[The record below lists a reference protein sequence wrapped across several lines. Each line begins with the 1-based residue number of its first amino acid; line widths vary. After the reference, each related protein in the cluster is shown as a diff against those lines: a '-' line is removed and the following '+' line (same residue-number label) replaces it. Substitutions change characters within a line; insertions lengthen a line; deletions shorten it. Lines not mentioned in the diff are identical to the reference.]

1 MRHDGQSSR
10 REILARSLKLIGAG
24 AMVVTSARWSAPV
37 AAQDEGLGAGGRQG
51 GDDGSASSLPTA
63 QDEGLGAG
71 GRQGGD
77 DGTTSSLP
85 AAQDEG
91 IGAGGRQGG
100 DDGGGRRR
108 RNRDNAETPEGVGG
122 GGRSTTDPTVM
133 AMPKTGVG
141 IMDDAAASAAG
152 RVAPLLLVAGAVG
165 AASMAMKTRAMPAAA
180 SRD

>member
-1 MRHDGQSSR
+1 MRHDGQRSR
-10 REILARSLKLIGAG
+10 RQILTRSLTLIGAG
-24 AMVVTSARWSAPV
+24 AMVVTSARWSVPV
-37 AAQDEGLGAGGRQG
+37 AAQDDGLGAGGRQG
-51 GDDGSASSLPTA
+51 GDDGA
-63 QDEGLGAG
+63 
-71 GRQGGD
+71 
-77 DGTTSSLP
+77 TSSLP

-100 DDGGGRRR
+100 DDGGGGRR

-152 RVAPLLLVAGAVG
+152 RVAPLLLAAGAVG
-165 AASMAMKTRAMPAAA
+165 AASVAMKTRTIPTIV